1 MAEGGGF
8 SNAFQFWWPNALLFD
23 FHPSSPTALYH
34 MQASLVITINQMDEL
49 KFSHYNAIYYYFFS
63 ALCRLPSSRGLH
75 KVQKIIRWQ
84 LTRAYHLT
92 RIIYKYLLITIEEN
106 VYRRRD
112 HQFQTY
118 LM

>member
-75 KVQKIIRWQ
+75 KVQENNSVAINKG
-84 LTRAYHLT
+84 LLFDTD
-92 RIIYKYLLITIEEN
+92 YLQVLADY
-106 VYRRRD
+106 YRRKCI
-112 HQFQTY
+112 
-118 LM
+118 